1 MLVLPVLPRLSFPA
15 CLLLREV
22 VLRDSHRSCWSF
34 SCGAGYILNLAALS
48 EGVPA
53 GLLVRRPAGLCL
65 TSCGAGLRIGKFEG
79 FTIQDKKT

>member
-1 MLVLPVLPRLSFPA
+1 MGRA
-15 CLLLREV
+15 
-22 VLRDSHRSCWSF
+22 
-34 SCGAGYILNLAALS
+34 ILAALS